1 MSFQPNQRQ
10 NLENEGKF
18 TAETATC
25 DFGAGAEPLGMGS
38 EQIFCRLF
46 KIQVVPFMSSAAG
59 ARVTSDVS
67 GLLQIS
73 QVVQAKR

>member
-1 MSFQPNQRQ
+1 
-10 NLENEGKF
+10 
-18 TAETATC
+18 
-25 DFGAGAEPLGMGS
+25 MGS